1 MPRLKDW
8 NENDLNV
15 EQKKVYIWEKN
26 MSTLLG
32 TLASRQEGG
41 TANF

>member
-15 EQKKVYIWEKN
+15 EQKKYMMKLLMALEEK
-26 MSTLLG
+26 
-32 TLASRQEGG
+32 
-41 TANF
+41 